1 LVLTSHLIDAVFDCD
16 GTMALL
22 SNKELRIDDGRD
34 DDYTRDFLQT
44 TSANWDIIKQ
54 EKGIFSSITLSLKGK
69 RM

>member
-1 LVLTSHLIDAVFDCD
+1 MFDCD

-22 SNKELRIDDGRD
+22 SNKELRIGDGRD

-44 TSANWDIIKQ
+44 TNVNWELIKR